1 MKMRRWFAIAVVAS
15 LFVVAACG
23 GSDGGGDTPADG
35 DVPDDGAGPGGFER
49 FAPFAGAWA
58 GVWNNDTFG
67 TTARM
72 TIAIAINA
80 DGTASFTIDLPASD
94 TGAPFGIP
102 AIGEPKTLTGT
113 FDDGGLIVVM
123 IGDDLFG
130 DMTVRITPDGVLTAQ
145 ASMEPLLAISELVV
159 EGTITGNTMDFTY
172 EVTSS
177 DGSGA
182 TGTATL
188 TKL

>member
-1 MKMRRWFAIAVVAS
+1 MKVRRWFAIAVVAS

-23 GSDGGGDTPADG
+23 GSDSGGE
-35 DVPDDGAGPGGFER
+35 GAGTSGFER

-58 GVWNNDTFG
+58 GAWNNDTFG

-80 DGTASFTIDLPASD
+80 NGTASFTIDLPASD
-94 TGAPFGIP
+94 AGAPFGIP
-102 AIGEPKTLTGT
+102 TIGEPKTLTGT
-113 FDDGGLIVVM
+113 FDDGGLIVVI

-188 TKL
+188 TKS